1 MTIMPFQ
8 SRACPTCSA
17 RNTVEEVKSAQR
29 AERMGLDQIRPY
41 WSGLFKEKVFFSYDR
56 CQNCGLL
63 FCESFFTDY
72 QLSELYAE
80 MAPNME
86 DIPSEALNAT
96 QRGYFEIARKSASMD
111 GGYLEIGP
119 DVGYVVRLAAEQGQ
133 FGHFWLFE
141 PNRAVHAI
149 LSNATCGHPNTIS
162 ADMTDLSAVP
172 DGSIGLAL
180 MIHVLDHLLDPIS
193 MLRQIRAKLK
203 PSGALVIVTHNEA
216 SLLRRIMGVR
226 WPPFCL
232 QHPQLF
238 NPASIRKML
247 EEAGYGKASVA
258 RSQNYFPISFMVRQ
272 AAYAA
277 GFNLGN
283 VVLPSFPI
291 GLKLGNIITLA
302 RA

>member
-1 MTIMPFQ
+1 
-8 SRACPTCSA
+8 
-17 RNTVEEVKSAQR
+17 
-29 AERMGLDQIRPY
+29 
-41 WSGLFKEKVFFSYDR
+41 
-56 CQNCGLL
+56 
-63 FCESFFTDY
+63 
-72 QLSELYAE
+72 
-80 MAPNME
+80 
-86 DIPSEALNAT
+86 
-96 QRGYFEIARKSASMD
+96 
-111 GGYLEIGP
+111 
-119 DVGYVVRLAAEQGQ
+119 
-133 FGHFWLFE
+133 
-141 PNRAVHAI
+141 
-149 LSNATCGHPNTIS
+149 
-162 ADMTDLSAVP
+162 
-172 DGSIGLAL
+172 